1 MQFLT
6 VHHSLN
12 QVYNVEK
19 QVIEQVVQKAINET
33 KYIKLKKVEVEI
45 GASANSISLKIYTS
59 IKKEIKFED
68 VITKLYSKIEQNIEN
83 IVSTKAKNIRITVSE
98 QY

>member
-6 VHHSLN
+6 VRHSLN
-12 QVYNVEK
+12 QVYNVER

-33 KYIKLKKVEVEI
+33 KYIKLKKVEIEI
-45 GASANSISLKIYTS
+45 GVSANSISLKVYTS
-59 IKKEIKFED
+59 MKKDAKYED

-98 QY
+98 YY